1 MAQRRIKNI
10 RFGRCSVSI
19 HRDSE
24 WNEYVVTV
32 KLADRRFNG
41 TYHTSDKQDARSTAA
56 HQLRIAAPTCARMV
70 LT

>member
-1 MAQRRIKNI
+1 MARRRIKNI
-10 RFGRCSVSI
+10 RFGRCTVSI

-32 KLADRRFNG
+32 KSPHKRFNG

-56 HQLRIAAPTCARMV
+56 HQLRMLRQRARGWC
-70 LT
+70 